1 LTRVTVYVVCNNH
14 EDFVATAVESVLGQ
28 TYGNI
33 EIIVYDNGSVDG
45 SRAILRQLQAQHGF
59 KLVEQDNIGLVR
71 TIENAYASASG
82 EYVMRLDADDWLT
95 PDAVEKLVAP
105 LEQSPAIA
113 LTFPDYFEVAADG
126 HVLRRIRRRVF
137 DDAVTLLDQP
147 AHGAVTLTRKSAYLE
162 VGGIDQNITAQDG
175 FDIWLKITA
184 KYRVQN
190 LSEPL
195 FYYRRHEGN
204 LTGDSIR
211 ILRQRHDIYRNHA
224 ADIDPEHYLG
234 VVVLPKMKNNPELF
248 LTRLFGDKSLL
259 ARSLGKI
266 EQSGHCR
273 KAVVICSE
281 RDEEAARH
289 HALASSLSCSV
300 VTTAPNENGFQKVKS
315 VASSHESVKNLI
327 FVSPQNPFMH
337 FNYIDTMIY
346 YQDIFKVG
354 SVHSCVIDNH
364 LLFQHSGRS
373 LTVFNDGFERSERE
387 AIIRK
392 SGGLM
397 LVDALQFSRLGHGLA
412 EPIGHIEIDEITAME
427 IGSPISIKAAEALA
441 AVWK

>member
-1 LTRVTVYVVCNNH
+1 VNLVTVYVVCNNH
-14 EDFVATAVESVLGQ
+14 EDFVATAMESVIGQ
-28 TYGNI
+28 TYKNI
-33 EIIVYDNGSVDG
+33 EIIVFDNGSTDG
-45 SRAILRQLQAQHGF
+45 SRAILREMQAKNGF
-59 KLVEQDNIGLVR
+59 RLTEQENVGLIR
-71 TIENAYASASG
+71 TIKSAFALAKG
-82 EYVMRLDADDWLT
+82 DYVMRLDADDWLT

-105 LEQSPAIA
+105 LDQSPETA
-113 LTFPDYFEVAADG
+113 LTFPDYYEVAADG
-126 HVLRRIRRRVF
+126 HILRRIRRRAF

-147 AHGAVTLTRKSAYLE
+147 AHGAVTLTRKSAYLD
-162 VGGIDQNITAQDG
+162 VGGVDPNITAQDG

-211 ILRQRHDIYRNHA
+211 ILRQRHEIYRNHS
-224 ADIDPEHYLG
+224 ADIDPAHYLG
-234 VVVLPKMKNNPELF
+234 VIVLPKMKNNSELF
-248 LTRLFGDKSLL
+248 LTRVFGERSLL
-259 ARSLGKI
+259 ARSLHKI
-266 EQSGHCR
+266 EQSNYCR
-273 KAVVICSE
+273 QAVIICSE
-281 RDEEAARH
+281 GDKKSAEQ
-289 HALASSLSCSV
+289 HANSSSLSCRV
-300 VTTAPNENGFQKVKS
+300 VATTPIENGFQKVKS
-315 VASSHESVKNLI
+315 VLLLYEEVKNLI

-346 YQDIFKVG
+346 YKDIFKVG
-354 SVHSCVIDNH
+354 SVHSCVVDNH
-364 LLFQHSGRS
+364 LLFQHNGRS

-397 LVDALQFSRLGHGLA
+397 LVDAREFERIGHGLA
-412 EPIGHIEIDEITAME
+412 EPIGHVEIDEITAME

>member
-1 LTRVTVYVVCNNH
+1 MTPVTVYVVCNNH

-28 TYGNI
+28 TYKNI
-33 EIIVYDNGSVDG
+33 EVIVFDNGSVDG
-45 SRAILRQLQAQHGF
+45 SRAILRRLQAEHGF
-59 KLVEQDNIGLVR
+59 DLIEQDNIGLIR
-71 TIENAYASASG
+71 TIENAYASAKG
-82 EYVMRLDADDWLT
+82 DYVMRLDADDWLT
-95 PDAVEKLVAP
+95 PDAVEKLVVP
-105 LEQSPAIA
+105 LDQTPSIA

-147 AHGAVTLTRKSAYLE
+147 AHGAVTLTRKSAYME
-162 VGGIDQNITAQDG
+162 VGGVNQNITAQDG

-184 KYRVQN
+184 KYRIQN

-204 LTGDSIR
+204 LTGDSTR
-211 ILRQRHDIYRNHA
+211 ILRQRHEIYRNHSA
-224 ADIDPEHYLG
+224 AIDPDHYLG

-248 LTRLFGDKSLL
+248 LTRMFGGRSLL
-259 ARSLGKI
+259 ARSLAKI
-266 EQSGHCR
+266 EQSEHCR
-273 KAVVICSE
+273 KAVIICSE
-281 RDEEAARH
+281 RDEDAARRQ
-289 HALASSLSCSV
+289 ASASSLNCDV
-300 VTTAPNENGFQKVKS
+300 VVTAPNENGFQKAKS
-315 VASSHESVKNLI
+315 TVSSREGVKNLI

-337 FNYIDTMIY
+337 FNYIDTMVY

-364 LLFQHSGRS
+364 LLFQHTGQS
-373 LTVFNDGFERSERE
+373 LTVFNGGFERSERE

-392 SGGLM
+392 CGGLM
-397 LVDALQFSRLGHGLA
+397 LVDALEFQRLGHGLA
-412 EPIGHIEIDEITAME
+412 EPIGHVEIDEITAME

-441 AVWK
+441 TVWK